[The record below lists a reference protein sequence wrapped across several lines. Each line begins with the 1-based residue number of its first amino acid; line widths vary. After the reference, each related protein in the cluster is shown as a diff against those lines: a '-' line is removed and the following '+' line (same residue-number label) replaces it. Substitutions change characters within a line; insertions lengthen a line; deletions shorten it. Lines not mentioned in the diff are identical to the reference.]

1 VREELKTKGALGS
14 EEHTLK
20 VLIPRQEMTGAE
32 RQWASQYE
40 PGDVIRYT
48 RGSKHMGIEAGS
60 YATVVRVNQFSNEIS
75 VEQSSGNIVAYDAR
89 RLAGITV

>member
-1 VREELKTKGALGS
+1 MREELKTKGALGS

-40 PGDVIRYT
+40 SGDVIRYT
-48 RGSKHMGIEAGS
+48 RGSKRMGIEPGS